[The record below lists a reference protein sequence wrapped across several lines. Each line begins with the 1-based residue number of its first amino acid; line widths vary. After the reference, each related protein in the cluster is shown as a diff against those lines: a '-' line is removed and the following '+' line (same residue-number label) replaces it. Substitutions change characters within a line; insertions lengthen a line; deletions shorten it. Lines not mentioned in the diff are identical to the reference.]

1 MNSESKTAVVAPHL
15 ICVHPILP
23 FKWRC
28 KDNETLL
35 VVFGLLI
42 KYETLHEG
50 SYIIWFEC
58 FGMQK
63 NVKKIFKVFT
73 SMFVTFHLKVRP
85 LIVYPDCH
93 LN

>member
-28 KDNETLL
+28 KDNETL
-35 VVFGLLI
+35 
-42 KYETLHEG
+42 HEG

-63 NVKKIFKVFT
+63 
-73 SMFVTFHLKVRP
+73 M
-85 LIVYPDCH
+85 
-93 LN
+93 